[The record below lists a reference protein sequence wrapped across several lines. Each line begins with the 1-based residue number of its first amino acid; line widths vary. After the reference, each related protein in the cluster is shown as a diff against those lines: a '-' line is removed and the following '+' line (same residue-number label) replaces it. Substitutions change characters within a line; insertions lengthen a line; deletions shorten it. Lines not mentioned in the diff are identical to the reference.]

1 MVVATMKTM
10 GAATKMYERP
20 VRLSHTV
27 AVSKAGPARSGLVAP
42 KTGQIARQAGTGF
55 AAASVRVIDSRIA
68 GRASVARVA
77 SHRTLALLLSRS
89 KNSWNT
95 YRPSRVQVSS
105 VVRRNVD
112 RA

>member
-10 GAATKMYERP
+10 GAATKTYDRP

-27 AVSKAGPARSGLVAP
+27 AVNKASPARSWLVAP
-42 KTGQIARQAGTGF
+42 KTGQIARQAGTGIPD
-55 AAASVRVIDSRIA
+55 ASVRVIDSRIA
-68 GRASVARVA
+68 GRASVANVA
-77 SHRTLALLLSRS
+77 SQRTLALLLSSS

-105 VVRRNVD
+105 VVRRNVE
-112 RA
+112 R